1 MPYLPTTCPDV
12 QNVSDLRKW
21 VEEEF
26 RRVSQSTAVIDG
38 VQFVVLKVP
47 PAHITEGML
56 VFADGTVWNPGGGRG
71 LYQRTGSAWVKL

>member
-1 MPYLPTTCPDV
+1 MPYIPTQCPGGVDV
-12 QNVSDLRKW
+12 DGLRKW

-26 RRVSQSTAVIDG
+26 LRVAQSTT
-38 VQFVVLKVP
+38 VVDNVRYNVLYAQPVYRE
-47 PAHITEGML
+47 EGMT